1 MSEFKNRLRL
11 IKDSALV
18 SKDDKDT
25 GKIQNEVLL
34 TFEEALKRYLDS
46 LYSTAFEL
54 TGNKQEAEDL
64 IQEVCLRAF
73 KNFYQ
78 LKSGRKAKAW
88 LYRILINTFI
98 NKYRKELKGP
108 PIVDMDVE
116 ELLEESLMECSGNLR
131 SSNYNLLSGVIDEEI
146 EEVLSEL
153 HVDLRT
159 VVWLSDVEGFSQ
171 KEISEML
178 ECPIGTVA
186 SRLHRGRKFLRKRLS
201 DYVRKR
207 GIIKE

>member
-1 MSEFKNRLRL
+1 MNEFKKGLRL

-18 SKDDKDT
+18 TKDKDT
-25 GKIQNEVLL
+25 EKIQDEVLL

-73 KNFYQ
+73 QNFYQ
-78 LKSGRKAKAW
+78 LKSGRKVKAW

-108 PIVDMDVE
+108 PIVDIDVE
-116 ELLEESLMECSGNLR
+116 ELFEESLMEC
-131 SSNYNLLSGVIDEEI
+131 
-146 EEVLSEL
+146 
-153 HVDLRT
+153 
-159 VVWLSDVEGFSQ
+159 
-171 KEISEML
+171 
-178 ECPIGTVA
+178 A
-186 SRLHRGRKFLRKRLS
+186 RGLQ
-201 DYVRKR
+201 
-207 GIIKE
+207 G

>member
-11 IKDSALV
+11 IKDSVLV
-18 SKDDKDT
+18 SKDKDT
-25 GKIQNEVLL
+25 EKIQNEVLL
-34 TFEEALKRYLDS
+34 TFEEGLKRYLDS

-73 KNFYQ
+73 QNFYQ

-98 NKYRKELKGP
+98 NKYRKKSKEP
-108 PIVDMDVE
+108 PLVDMDVE
-116 ELLEESLMECSGNLR
+116 ELFEESLMEYSSNLR
-131 SSNYNLLSGVIDEEI
+131 SSNYNLLIGVIDEEI
-146 EEVLSEL
+146 EKVLDEL

-159 VVWLSDVEGFSQ
+159 VVWLSDVEEFSQ
-171 KEISEML
+171 KEISEIL
-178 ECPIGTVA
+178 GCPMGTVA
-186 SRLHRGRKFLRKRLS
+186 SRLHRGRRLLRRRLS
-201 DYVRKR
+201 DYVRGK
-207 GIIKE
+207 GES